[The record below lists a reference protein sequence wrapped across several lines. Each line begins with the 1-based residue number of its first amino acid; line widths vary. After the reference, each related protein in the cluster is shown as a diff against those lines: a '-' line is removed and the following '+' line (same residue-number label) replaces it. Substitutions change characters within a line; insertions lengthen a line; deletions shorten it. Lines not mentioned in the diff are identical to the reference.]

1 MAEGTNMLRTLAL
14 LGMAGAL
21 AGCDLIVQAAED
33 RAAAEVENMA
43 SNLSLDLPGDV
54 KAMAL
59 ETLGVPM
66 IAGATV
72 TGVNV
77 KANGLGAPT
86 INLAF
91 NAPVAPDDVKTYFVD
106 QFRQQGIAANLAAD
120 ALTGTAANGA
130 AFTMRFKPQGGGT
143 SGTIEID
150 PPAAR

>member
-1 MAEGTNMLRTLAL
+1 MLRLTVL
-14 LGMAGAL
+14 LGL
-21 AGCDLIVQAAED
+21 AASLTACDFIVQQAEQ
-33 RAAAEVENMA
+33 RAATEIGNMT
-43 SNLSLDLPGDV
+43 SNLSVDLPGDV
-54 KAMAL
+54 KTVAL

-77 KANGLGAPT
+77 RPNGLGAPGV
-86 INLAF
+86 NLSF
-91 NAPVAPDDVKTYFVD
+91 TAPVAPGVAQDYFVD